1 MGDELAGKVAIVTG
15 GANGIGRAITEVF
28 VEEGARVVIADIDD
42 EAAAE
47 LVDSL
52 GEATSFV
59 HTDVSDADRLQ
70 AAIEHAQQRFGALHV
85 MVNNAG
91 ISGSSRR
98 LMEDDLRDFDRVIAV
113 DLYGV
118 MVGTQ
123 RAARA
128 MEPGGSIVNITSIAG
143 ISPGAG
149 FSTYR
154 AAKAAVIHF
163 SRSAA
168 IEVAELGVR
177 VNVVAPGNISTA
189 INASYDTGSVA
200 RRIQPLQRL
209 GGTRD
214 IANAAVYL
222 ASERAAQVTG
232 ILIPVDGGTTAGPP
246 PIKWDDIK
254 AGPTPGDSLVE
265 PDP

>member
-1 MGDELAGKVAIVTG
+1 MSNELAGKVAIITG
-15 GANGIGRAITEVF
+15 GANGIGRAITQVF
-28 VEEGARVVIADIDD
+28 VEEGARVVIADLDD
-42 EAAAE
+42 DAAAALADE
-47 LVDSL
+47 L
-52 GEATSFV
+52 GAAATFA
-59 HTDVSDADRLQ
+59 HTDVADTDSVQ
-70 AAIEHAQQRFGALHV
+70 AAIDQAQAHFGALHV

-91 ISGSSRR
+91 ISGSFRR
-98 LMEDDLRDFDRVIAV
+98 LMDDDLRDFDRVIAV

-128 MEPGGSIVNITSIAG
+128 MGQGGSIINIASIAG
-143 ISPGAG
+143 ISPGPG

-154 AAKAAVIHF
+154 AAKAGVIHF
-163 SRSAA
+163 TRCAA
-168 IEVAELGVR
+168 VEVAELGVR
-177 VNVVAPGNISTA
+177 VNAIAPGNISTE
-189 INASYDTGSVA
+189 INASFDTPSIV

-232 ILIPVDGGTTAGPP
+232 TLLPVDGGTTAGPP
-246 PIKWDDIK
+246 PIKYDDIK
-254 AGPTPGDSLVE
+254 AN
-265 PDP
+265 

>member
-1 MGDELAGKVAIVTG
+1 LAGKVAIVTG
-15 GANGIGRAITEVF
+15 AANGIGRAIAEVF
-28 VEEGARVVIADIDD
+28 VEEGARVLVADVDD
-42 EAAAE
+42 EAGAPEGADF
-47 LVDSL
+47 L
-52 GEATSFV
+52 
-59 HTDVSDADRLQ
+59 HTDVADADSVQ
-70 AAIEHAQQRFGALHV
+70 AAVDHAVERFGALDV

-91 ISGSSRR
+91 ISGSPRR
-98 LMEDDLRDFDRVIAV
+98 LMKDDLRDFDRVIAV

-128 MEPGGSIVNITSIAG
+128 MGEGGSIINITSIAG
-143 ISPGAG
+143 INPGIG

-154 AAKAAVIHF
+154 AAKAGVIHF

-177 VNVVAPGNISTA
+177 VNVVAPGNISTE
-189 INASYDTGSVA
+189 INAAFDTASVV

-214 IANAAVYL
+214 IANAVVYL
-222 ASERAAQVTG
+222 AGDRAAQVTG
-232 ILIPVDGGTTAGPP
+232 VVIPVDGGTTAGPP
-246 PIKWDDIK
+246 PIDHTQVQAKEEP
-254 AGPTPGDSLVE
+254 PT
-265 PDP
+265 